1 MGNRKEATSFS
12 RHGVSRRPWPRRR
25 PGGLRLN
32 CSDITQR
39 PGPPRVTFQEGQ
51 SSRRVR
57 LCSWF
62 LDGDE
67 KPKTKSDP
75 ETARRKAPLVEWA

>member
-1 MGNRKEATSFS
+1 MKGFTLTILLSRASWRK
-12 RHGVSRRPWPRRR
+12 
-25 PGGLRLN
+25 
-32 CSDITQR
+32 
-39 PGPPRVTFQEGQ
+39 
-51 SSRRVR
+51 VR